1 MAFLICIKLLK
12 DINFLN
18 KEIIELATNKGPLHQ
33 FEISSIYD
41 IKLYNTDISFTN
53 SSLSMLIAIAL
64 AGLVFYIG
72 SNKNG
77 STPSRLQVLIEMSYD
92 FIANMVKD
100 NVGNGGKPYFPFI
113 FTLFLFIL
121 FGNVLGMVPYNFTYT
136 SHIIVTFGL
145 AGFVFIGVTIIGI
158 LKHGIN
164 FLKFFVPSGVP
175 IALLPIL
182 IPIEIISYLVRPVSL
197 SLRLFAN
204 MMAGHTMLKVFASF
218 IVLLGILGGWAPLA
232 LVVVL
237 TGFEIMIAVL
247 QAYVFT
253 ILCCLYLN
261 DALNLHH

>member
-1 MAFLICIKLLK
+1 MA
-12 DINFLN
+12 
-18 KEIIELATNKGPLHQ
+18 ANKGPLNQ

-53 SSLSMLIAIAL
+53 SSLSMLIAVSL
-64 AGLVFYIG
+64 ASLMFYIG
-72 SNKNG
+72 SKKNG
-77 STPSRLQVLIEMSYD
+77 SAPSRLQVLVEMSYD

-145 AGFVFIGVTIIGI
+145 AGFVFLGVTIIGI

-204 MMAGHTMLKVFASF
+204 MMAGHTMLKVFSSF
-218 IVLLGILGGWAPLA
+218 IVLLGVLGGWARLA

-237 TGFEIMIAVL
+237 TGFEIMIAIL

>member
-1 MAFLICIKLLK
+1 
-12 DINFLN
+12 
-18 KEIIELATNKGPLHQ
+18 LAANKGPLHQ
-33 FEISSIYD
+33 FEVSSLYD

-53 SSLSMLIAIAL
+53 SALSMIIAIIVATL
-64 AGLVFYIG
+64 IFYLG
-72 SNKNG
+72 SRKNG
-77 STPSRLQVLIEMSYD
+77 NTPNRLQIVIEMSYD

-100 NVGNGGKPYFPFI
+100 NIGKGGKAYFPFI
-113 FTLFLFIL
+113 FSLFLFIL

-145 AGFVFIGVTIIGI
+145 AGFIFIGVTIIG
-158 LKHGIN
+158 LAKHGIS

-182 IPIEIISYLVRPVSL
+182 IPIEVISYLVRPISL

-218 IVLLGILGGWAPLA
+218 IVLLGLLGGWAPLL
-232 LVVVL
+232 LVIIL